1 MDEVA
6 RYACSI
12 DVSMDEKYYFSDDK
26 GVLQS
31 ADNLISYSNF
41 VFIQIFGELHFLK
54 DEGDYDYYWSFSDAS
69 IHHFFKK
76 IHRAPYPVSQ
86 GGVKSK
92 RVYISPADWNNCLS
106 GGYM

>member
-12 DVSMDEKYYFSDDK
+12 DVSMDEKYYFNDDK

-31 ADNLISYSNF
+31 ADNLLFSYSYNRWRITLF
-41 VFIQIFGELHFLK
+41 EGRIHLLVFFRRFHYSSLFLK
-54 DEGDYDYYWSFSDAS
+54 KY
-69 IHHFFKK
+69 IMPRVIK
-76 IHRAPYPVSQ
+76 SQ
-86 GGVKSK
+86 GGIINK

>member
-1 MDEVA
+1 MDEVS

-12 DVSMDEKYYFSDDK
+12 DVSMDEKYYFNDDK

-31 ADNLISYSNF
+31 ADNLIFSYSYNHWRITLF
-41 VFIQIFGELHFLK
+41 EGRIIIIGLFQTLPLFITFLK
-54 DEGDYDYYWSFSDAS
+54 KY
-69 IHHFFKK
+69 IMPRVIK
-76 IHRAPYPVSQ
+76 SQ
-86 GGVKSK
+86 GGIKNK

>member
-12 DVSMDEKYYFSDDK
+12 DVSMDEKYYFNDDK

-54 DEGDYDYYWSFSDAS
+54 DEGLIMIIGLFQTLPF
-69 IHHFFKK
+69 ITFLKK
-76 IHRAPYPVSQ
+76 YR
-86 GGVKSK
+86 GKK
-92 RVYISPADWNNCLS
+92 
-106 GGYM
+106 